1 VKVRVRKG
9 GEKENRTTPRE
20 GDKQVC
26 GHVGFHDSQTT
37 ALLIIFLIVLS
48 RIFQDSIEVITRIF

>member
-9 GEKENRTTPRE
+9 REKENRTPRE

-26 GHVGFHDSQTT
+26 GHVGFHDFQTT

-48 RIFQDSIEVITRIF
+48 RIFQDAIKVITRIF